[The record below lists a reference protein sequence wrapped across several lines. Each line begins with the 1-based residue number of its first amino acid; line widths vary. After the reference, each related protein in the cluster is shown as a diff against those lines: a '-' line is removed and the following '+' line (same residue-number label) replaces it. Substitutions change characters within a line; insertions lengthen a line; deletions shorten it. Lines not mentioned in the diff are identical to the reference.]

1 MCPAIYIVP
10 FQNFSKVQIVSDIVS
25 YACVCHLQDRDSS
38 EVTDRLAIVDRKYG
52 QLKEMAELR
61 KQRLQDALALYTLFN
76 EADGVEQWI
85 TEKVQ
90 LRYLL
95 SCCQVFQMTQ
105 RV

>member
-1 MCPAIYIVP
+1 
-10 FQNFSKVQIVSDIVS
+10 
-25 YACVCHLQDRDSS
+25 
-38 EVTDRLAIVDRKYG
+38 LAIVDRKYG

-90 LRYLL
+90 LLYCLL
-95 SCCQVFQMTQ
+95 SFW
-105 RV
+105 